1 MPQALSYYCSST
13 PDIVIKS
20 LFNKYD
26 TDDNGRL
33 EIIELHTLLCDD
45 LGLSDEETEAYIFL
59 MDIHNNGSV
68 EYQEFREWL
77 RNDDKWSYLSDRSR
91 FRLLLKAVE
100 LFKQY
105 DTDASGALDTQEFSV
120 LYADMGGHAYYIQS
134 ALKSMDKDGNG
145 RISFYEFLKWLNWIE
160 LNTM

>member
-59 MDIHNNGSV
+59 MDIHNNGSM
-68 EYQEFREWL
+68 EYQEFREWP
-77 RNDDKWSYLSDRSR
+77 RNDDCGTILGNVHD
-91 FRLLLKAVE
+91 FV
-100 LFKQY
+100 
-105 DTDASGALDTQEFSV
+105 FS
-120 LYADMGGHAYYIQS
+120 
-134 ALKSMDKDGNG
+134 
-145 RISFYEFLKWLNWIE
+145 
-160 LNTM
+160 